1 MNEPFDFEQDK
12 AHPAERIVYVRP
24 VQVADLPPEVQAR
37 AKGLSVI
44 WAVHDADGERLA
56 LVADRGLAMVLA
68 RQHDM
73 VPVSLH

>member
-12 AHPAERIVYVRP
+12 ANAAERIVYVRP
-24 VQVADLPPEVQAR
+24 VQVADLPPDMQAR

-56 LVADRGLAMVLA
+56 LVADRRLAMVLA